1 MGSHEF
7 LVYDYRKIPN
17 WSVPT
22 NELTKEQLDQ
32 LIIDMDR
39 LHKDTDRERKLKKS
53 LSKGDNDE

>member
-7 LVYDYRKIPN
+7 LVYDYSKIPN

-22 NELTKEQLDQ
+22 NELTREQLDR